1 MRLTATRSSI
11 TSGGGAVLD
20 PIIQEDPT
28 LDLNF
33 AENKTLTND
42 VDGDNLITFTRAS
55 SATYVGSDGLIKT
68 TPVNLLTY
76 SEQFDEWTA
85 GTNTT
90 VTPNAATAPDGTL
103 TADRVLN
110 PATSSTFVQTGTIT
124 AGTTYTCLL
133 YTSTSQRD

>member
-42 VDGDNLITFTRAS
+42 VDGDNVITYTRAS
-55 SATYVGSDGLIKT
+55 SA
-68 TPVNLLTY
+68 P
-76 SEQFDEWTA
+76 
-85 GTNTT
+85 
-90 VTPNAATAPDGTL
+90 
-103 TADRVLN
+103 
-110 PATSSTFVQTGTIT
+110 
-124 AGTTYTCLL
+124 
-133 YTSTSQRD
+133 